1 MKIILD
7 AGHGPNT
14 AGKRTPDGKMKEYQ
28 FNSTVTRLVKTEL
41 ERLGIIV
48 IFTHSDEKD
57 VPLRERTSLANKL
70 KVQAF
75 ISIHANAYGSNWNE
89 VNGIETFT
97 YTKPSADS
105 VILANHIQESL
116 CTSVERK
123 NRGVK
128 KKDLAVLRDTN
139 MPAVLVECGFMTNQ
153 EEARLLQNDEY
164 RLKCAKGIST
174 GIKLWVKKF
183 QLEEV

>member
-28 FNSTVTRLVKTEL
+28 FNSAVTRLVKAEL
-41 ERLGIIV
+41 DRLGIVV
-48 IFTHSDEKD
+48 IFTHSGEKD

-70 KVQAF
+70 KVHAF
-75 ISIHANAYGSNWNE
+75 VSIHANAYGSNWNE

-105 VILANHIQESL
+105 VILAKHIQESL

-153 EEARLLQNDEY
+153 EEARLLQTDDY